1 LQPDRERKF
10 ERCPCAR
17 ASSLSAQS
25 RTKEDAEQK
34 EATGGVPPTSQLF
47 LKASGGK
54 DAAVYSSA

>member
-1 LQPDRERKF
+1 V
-10 ERCPCAR
+10 R
-17 ASSLSAQS
+17 ALSLSLSAEN